1 MDPRF
6 LAIIPSVIV
15 IVAICAG
22 FMIRSFTRGWV
33 IPRCWRCGAP
43 KVRPSRSERFTDMVA
58 LLFLLRPVRCTGCRV
73 RFYVPRIQLPFQ
85 IPFTKR
91 LKPSRAPLSA
101 HSRAARLQTQ
111 NPA

>member
-6 LAIIPSVIV
+6 LAIIPSIVVIV
-15 IVAICAG
+15 SICAG

-33 IPRCWRCGAP
+33 IPKCWRCGAP

-58 LLFLLRPVRCTGCRV
+58 SLFLLRPFRCTGCRV
-73 RFYVPRIQLPFQ
+73 RFYGPRILFPFK
-85 IPFTKR
+85 KR
-91 LKPSRAPLSA
+91 LKPSLEPSPA
-101 HSRAARLQTQ
+101 HSRATRLQTQ